1 MKNPRNLLI
10 FGLLGFIA
18 GLVISFGFGRFQ
30 KVSDETDAI
39 RAVLSAQ
46 QDAWNAG
53 DIPAFMQGYAKTDDL
68 RFASGGRIQTGW
80 QTTLDG
86 YLARYP
92 DRATMGQL
100 QFDILEVEQI
110 DADDALVFGRWT
122 LNRAE
127 DTPTGLF
134 TLHFQKSGGDWKVV
148 SDHTSSSD

>member
-1 MKNPRNLLI
+1 
-10 FGLLGFIA
+10 
-18 GLVISFGFGRFQ
+18 
-30 KVSDETDAI
+30 
-39 RAVLSAQ
+39 
-46 QDAWNAG
+46 
-53 DIPAFMQGYAKTDDL
+53 MQGYAKTDDL

-110 DADDALVFGRWT
+110 DADDALGFGRWT

-127 DTPTGLF
+127 DAPTGLF
-134 TLHFQKSGGDWKVV
+134 TLHFQKSGGDWKVL
-148 SDHTSSSD
+148 SDHTSSAD